1 MNSIK
6 FNGCFL
12 ENNYED
18 SAVFSAIEKEWERQE
33 NQIELIASENFV
45 SKDVLS
51 AIGSVCTNKYAEG
64 YPRKRYYG
72 GCEFIDD
79 IEEIAIQRACKL
91 FNCKFANVQPHSGSQ
106 ANFAVYYSL
115 LTPGD
120 TILGM
125 DLSSGGH
132 LTHGSKVSVSGKWF
146 NAITYGVND
155 DGYIDYSAVENLAL
169 EHKPKLIVC
178 GASAYPRKIDFEMFR
193 KIADNVGAYLIA
205 DIAHYAG
212 LIASKLYPTPF
223 PYADVVT
230 STTHKTLRGP
240 RGGIILTNKEELVKK
255 INSAIFPGI
264 QGGPHMHTIAGKAV
278 AFGEALNSNF
288 VAYSEQVIKNA
299 KVLSDVLIENGI
311 NVLSGGTDC
320 HMLIADLRN
329 INVSGKDAES
339 WLDAAGITCN
349 KNSVPNDP
357 QPPMK
362 TSGIRLGTP
371 AMTTR
376 GLKETEFR
384 IIGVLITEVLQSEE
398 SERENIIKSVREK
411 TLELCNRF
419 PLYK

>member
-1 MNSIK
+1 MNGIK
-6 FNGCFL
+6 FNGCYI
-12 ENNYED
+12 ENVVED
-18 SAVFSAIEKEWERQE
+18 SEIFSAIEKEWQRQE

-45 SKDVLS
+45 SKNVLS

-72 GCEFIDD
+72 GCEFVDD
-79 IEEIAIQRACKL
+79 IEEIAIQRVCKL

-115 LTPGD
+115 LNPGD

-132 LTHGSKVSVSGKWF
+132 LTHGSKVSVSGKWL
-146 NAITYGVND
+146 NAITYGVNN
-155 DGYIDYSAVENLAL
+155 DGYIDYSAIENLAL
-169 EHKPKLIVC
+169 ENKPKLIVC
-178 GASAYPRKIDFEMFR
+178 GASAYPRKIDFSAFR
-193 KIADNVGAYLIA
+193 KIADNVGAYLMA

-212 LIASKLYPTPF
+212 LIASDIYPTPF

-240 RGGIILTNKEELVKK
+240 RGGIILTNREELAKK

-278 AFGEALNSNF
+278 AFGEALNSDF
-288 VAYSEQVIKNA
+288 IEYSKQVIKNA
-299 KVLSDVLIENGI
+299 KVLAEVLIDNGI

-320 HMLIADLRN
+320 HMVIADLRN
-329 INVSGKDAES
+329 INVSGKDAET
-339 WLDAAGITCN
+339 WLDTAGITCN

-357 QPPMK
+357 LPPTK

-376 GLKETEFR
+376 GFIEEEFKTVGKIIVRVLKSDESNREK
-384 IIGVLITEVLQSEE
+384 IINEA
-398 SERENIIKSVREK
+398 RAK
-411 TLELCNRF
+411 TLELCAKF